1 MTTVGGQDT
10 DTIAAVATAAGQA
23 GIGVIR
29 VSGPAAV
36 EIARRIAGSDVAPR
50 QVLFRTF
57 RDARGETLDSGLL
70 LYFAAPKSF
79 TGEDVVE
86 FQGHGGPLV
95 LQMLLDEILAAG
107 ARLARP
113 GEFTER
119 AYLNGKLDLA
129 QAEAVAD
136 LIASSS
142 EAAVRGANRSLSGAF
157 SDRVGEIDALVVSL
171 RVFVEAAIDFPD
183 EDIDLLAEGQIVE
196 KVDEIIAALGR
207 LEADCAQGVILRDG
221 IKLAL
226 IGAPNVGKSSL
237 LNRLTGE
244 SRAIVTDIPGTTR
257 DLIRADLNLGGLPVE
272 VVDTA
277 GLRKAAD
284 AVEAE
289 GVKRALAEATSA
301 DIVLAIRALNESAG
315 QAIEPED
322 TRAEGSD
329 SDTDGLMADFA
340 DVFAALGID
349 SDTLAVERIIP
360 VLNKIDL
367 NPAAAAQARAD
378 GYQVVSAETGEGL
391 DALRQAIRDKAGF
404 APRSNLFTAR
414 KRHLLALKEALA
426 RAEAARELAADTLPG
441 ELIAEELR
449 AVHAALGEIVGEMSS
464 DALLGEI
471 FASFCIGK

>member
-1 MTTVGGQDT
+1 VVTADGGQDV
-10 DTIAAVATAAGQA
+10 DTVAAVATAPGQA

-29 VSGPAAV
+29 VSGPAALRIGEQV
-36 EIARRIAGSDVAPR
+36 AGGGLRPRRV
-50 QVLFRTF
+50 QFRSF
-57 RDARGETLDSGLL
+57 RDATGELIDSGLI

-86 FQGHGGPLV
+86 FQGHGGPVV
-95 LQMLLDEILAAG
+95 LQMLLDELLAAG

-136 LIASSS
+136 LIAGSS

-183 EDIDLLAEGQIVE
+183 EDVDLLAEGQIAERVE
-196 KVDEIIAALGR
+196 EIIDALTR

-272 VVDTA
+272 LVDTA
-277 GLRKAAD
+277 GLREASD

-289 GVKRALAEATSA
+289 GVKRALK
-301 DIVLAIRALNESAG
+301 
-315 QAIEPED
+315 
-322 TRAEGSD
+322 
-329 SDTDGLMADFA
+329 
-340 DVFAALGID
+340 
-349 SDTLAVERIIP
+349 ER
-360 VLNKIDL
+360 
-367 NPAAAAQARAD
+367 
-378 GYQVVSAETGEGL
+378 
-391 DALRQAIRDKAGF
+391 
-404 APRSNLFTAR
+404 
-414 KRHLLALKEALA
+414 
-426 RAEAARELAADTLPG
+426 
-441 ELIAEELR
+441 
-449 AVHAALGEIVGEMSS
+449 
-464 DALLGEI
+464 
-471 FASFCIGK
+471 

>member
-1 MTTVGGQDT
+1 MRRLPRRP
-10 DTIAAVATAAGQA
+10 GQA

-29 VSGPAAV
+29 VSGPAARTIG
-36 EIARRIAGSDVAPR
+36 ERISGAELRPRR
-50 QVLFRTF
+50 VLFRHF
-57 RDARGETLDSGLL
+57 RDADGEALDSGLI
-70 LYFAAPKSF
+70 LYFAAPGSF

-86 FQGHGGPLV
+86 FQGHGGPVV

-183 EDIDLLAEGQIVE
+183 EDVDLLAEGQITERVN
-196 KVDEIIAALGR
+196 EIIAALER

-237 LNRLTGE
+237 LNRLTGDA
-244 SRAIVTDIPGTTR
+244 RAIVTDIPGTTR
-257 DLIRADLNLGGLPVE
+257 DLIRADLNLAGLPVE

-277 GLRKAAD
+277 GLRQASD
-284 AVEAE
+284 AVEVE
-289 GVKRALAEATSA
+289 GVKRALAEAASA
-301 DIVLAIRALNESAG
+301 DIVLMIRACDDTNDRSFDYEASDITDFFTDVGVLQVMSA
-315 QAIEPED
+315 PCS
-322 TRAEGSD
+322 R
-329 SDTDGLMADFA
+329 
-340 DVFAALGID
+340 
-349 SDTLAVERIIP
+349 
-360 VLNKIDL
+360 
-367 NPAAAAQARAD
+367 
-378 GYQVVSAETGEGL
+378 TG
-391 DALRQAIRDKAGF
+391 
-404 APRSNLFTAR
+404 
-414 KRHLLALKEALA
+414 
-426 RAEAARELAADTLPG
+426 
-441 ELIAEELR
+441 
-449 AVHAALGEIVGEMSS
+449 
-464 DALLGEI
+464 
-471 FASFCIGK
+471 